1 MHLIEG
7 RVEVHPINYSLP
19 RYHWIDEQ
27 ADADNKNHRF
37 SKTNHLLP
45 LNTQL
50 RETDQ
55 IQTDKVK
62 KAIFG

>member
-1 MHLIEG
+1 M
-7 RVEVHPINYSLP
+7 
-19 RYHWIDEQ
+19 
-27 ADADNKNHRF
+27 
-37 SKTNHLLP
+37 NHLLP

-62 KAIFG
+62 KAIFGCVEEFKSLKDLFTKPEPKLKNT